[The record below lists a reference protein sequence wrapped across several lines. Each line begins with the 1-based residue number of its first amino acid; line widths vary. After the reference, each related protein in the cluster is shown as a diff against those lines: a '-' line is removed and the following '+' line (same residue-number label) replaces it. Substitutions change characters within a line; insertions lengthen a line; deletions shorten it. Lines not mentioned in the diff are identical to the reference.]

1 MNSLIQKDALS
12 DALVTVK
19 NFDIFKPDDISFLME
34 KREHLGKV
42 MHNVYQWRTDSQKES
57 IICDQYCPTLHSKFH
72 QAINEQRVQ
81 FNEALYLAKNI
92 EMKKLDIES
101 LEYKIETLEY
111 KITTMGSFESREEQ
125 IEKRKK
131 ELELSF
137 HHYELKQMEISL
149 DYRMLEV
156 RGWQK
161 IEERLIEQMKKEG
174 MSEETIWDKSKGEI
188 EYAFFQFLTNLQGIR
203 STTDGA
209 ERNNLIAL
217 ATFGVT
223 QAKNAGMFMELLQR
237 CNPAQMN
244 SLEMLGE
251 VKRKEPQAK

>member
-1 MNSLIQKDALS
+1 MNSIVKKDLLS
-12 DALVTVK
+12 DALTTVQR
-19 NFDIFKPDDISFLME
+19 FDVFKPEDIHFLME
-34 KREHLGKV
+34 KKEHLGKV
-42 MHNVYQWRTDSQKES
+42 MLNVHQWRTDSQKES

-81 FNEALYLAKNI
+81 FDQALYLAKDI
-92 EMKKLDIES
+92 EMKKLDIEE
-101 LEYKIETLEY
+101 LEDEIETLKSCSANKK
-111 KITTMGSFESREEQ
+111 KIQ
-125 IEKRKK
+125 AKKK

-137 HHYELKQMEISL
+137 KHYELKQMVISL

-156 RGWQK
+156 KGWQK
-161 IEERLIEQMKKEG
+161 IEERLMIQMIAEG
-174 MSEETIWDKSKGEI
+174 TEEETIWDKSKGEI
-188 EYAFFQFLTNLQGIR
+188 EYSFFQFLTNLQGIR

-217 ATFGVT
+217 AMFGVK
-223 QAKNAGMFMELLQR
+223 QAKDAGVFQDLLKR

-251 VKRKEPQAK
+251 VKKVDPQVK